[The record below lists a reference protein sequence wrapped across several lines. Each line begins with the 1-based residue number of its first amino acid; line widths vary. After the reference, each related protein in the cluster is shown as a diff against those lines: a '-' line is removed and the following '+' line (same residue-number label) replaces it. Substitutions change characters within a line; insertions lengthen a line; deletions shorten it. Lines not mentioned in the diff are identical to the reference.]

1 MRAGR
6 HRLVLG
12 VVTLGVMVAGAP
24 IGARA
29 AEPTADVDDP
39 KMARVYE
46 APRAGGSAAAAP
58 GTPAVQQRRPVPAAS
73 PPAPVKRQPAHEE
86 PSRGDAV
93 PVLAPKKLE
102 PAKPVAPPAE
112 HHGSSTT
119 GAPRTA
125 EAPAKA
131 AEQPVKPAPVVAE
144 QPAKVPTAPAKATVP
159 PIVSSPPPPPAPASA
174 PRPAEE
180 HPRPVAPAA
189 DVAAHPPA
197 ERSAEPP
204 ARDQPWPYAPRLKLA
219 YRRFAFARVASASAP
234 AGSSPE
240 AESFESVSLDLY
252 PMSWFLRVGLSTQF
266 GWESEKFDRS
276 GDYFIAETASVGVQW
291 PGRFTPFVEAL
302 AGAGYMRRTGTD
314 WNLPTAFWQVGIDA
328 GVEIYV
334 ANRAYVSLAA
344 GYLHPG
350 NLFVREAS
358 LMSVKTDTWSLK
370 FGVGI

>member
-1 MRAGR
+1 M
-6 HRLVLG
+6 LG
-12 VVTLGVMVAGAP
+12 VVTLGVTVGAAS
-24 IGARA
+24 INVRA
-29 AEPTADVDDP
+29 AESTADVDDP

-46 APRAGGSAAAAP
+46 APRSGGTAAAAP
-58 GTPAVQQRRPVPAAS
+58 GAATAQAPRPAPAAPPVVP
-73 PPAPVKRQPAHEE
+73 PPAPVKPQPPPRE
-86 PSRGDAV
+86 PPRADAV
-93 PVLAPKKLE
+93 PVVAPKKPE
-102 PAKPVAPPAE
+102 PVKPVVAPVGA
-112 HHGSSTT
+112 HGGNTDV
-119 GAPRTA
+119 PRAA

-131 AEQPVKPAPVVAE
+131 AEQPVKPAPVAE
-144 QPAKVPTAPAKATVP
+144 QPAKGPVPSAKTTAPPVVAAP
-159 PIVSSPPPPPAPASA
+159 APAAASAPPPAV
-174 PRPAEE
+174 E
-180 HPRPVAPAA
+180 HPKPLAPAV

-197 ERSAEPP
+197 ERAAEPP
-204 ARDQPWPYAPRLKLA
+204 ARNQPWPYAPRLKLA

-234 AGSSPE
+234 ATSSPE
-240 AESFESVSLDLY
+240 AESFESVSIDLY

-276 GDYFIAETASVGVQW
+276 GDYFIAETASVGFQW

-302 AGAGYMRRTGTD
+302 AGAGYMRRTGAD